1 MSVEKL
7 IEEVI
12 LQKKIS
18 HSPEYDP
25 ILLERMLFKISKRW
39 IAGYSNTDAIAE
51 ARKSNQNGMSA
62 IINYLGE
69 ANIERSQ
76 IDNSVSEYF
85 TLLDLLKAKNVSG
98 SISVKPTQIGLSVG
112 YDICLE
118 NFTKISEKAKQSG
131 HFMWID
137 IESSKFVEDTLSI
150 YLEILRKNRDTGV
163 AIQSYLRRSHSD
175 LLHLME
181 NSANLRIVKGAYSEE
196 KNEAYQSNNEITQ
209 NFSALMKLVLKESSD
224 KGIVAIATHDSKLVD
239 EALSLSTK
247 GSERMKNLQFQLLK
261 GIRDELKQQLV
272 KKGYEVLEY
281 MPYGEKWLQ
290 YSLRRIRERK
300 RNIFLLARSL
310 IQS

>member
-1 MSVEKL
+1 
-7 IEEVI
+7 
-12 LQKKIS
+12 
-18 HSPEYDP
+18 
-25 ILLERMLFKISKRW
+25 MLFKISKRW

-69 ANIERSQ
+69 ANTERSQ

-137 IESSKFVEDTLSI
+137 IESSNFVEDTLSI

-209 NFSALMKLVLKESSD
+209 NFSALMKLVLKESSY

-239 EALSLSTK
+239 EALALSTK

-261 GIRDELKQQLV
+261 GVRDELKQQLV

>member
-1 MSVEKL
+1 MLVEKL

-12 LQKKIS
+12 LQKKLS
-18 HSPEYDP
+18 HSHVYDP

-39 IAGYSNTDAIAE
+39 IAGYSSTDAIAE

-69 ANIERSQ
+69 ANTERSQ

-85 TLLDLLKAKNVSG
+85 TILDLLKAKNVSG

-118 NFTKISEKAKQSG
+118 NFRKISEKAKQSG
-131 HFMWID
+131 HFIWID
-137 IESSKFVEDTLSI
+137 IESSNFVEDTLSI

-196 KNEAYQSNNEITQ
+196 KLQAYQSNNEITQ
-209 NFSALMKLVLKESSD
+209 NFSALMKLVFKESSY
-224 KGIVAIATHDSKLVD
+224 KGIVAIATHDSNLVN
-239 EALSLSTK
+239 EALALSTK
-247 GSERMKNLQFQLLK
+247 GSERMKSLQFQLLK
-261 GIRDELKQQLV
+261 GVRDELKQQLV

-281 MPYGEKWLQ
+281 IPYGEKWLQ

-310 IQS
+310 LES

>member
-69 ANIERSQ
+69 ANTERSQ

-181 NSANLRIVKGAYSEE
+181 NSTNLRIVKGAYSEE

-209 NFSALMKLVLKESSD
+209 NFSRLMKLVFKESSY

-239 EALSLSTK
+239 EALALSTK

-261 GIRDELKQQLV
+261 GVRDELKQQLV

>member
-1 MSVEKL
+1 MLVEKL

-12 LQKKIS
+12 LQKKLS
-18 HSPEYDP
+18 HSHDYDP

-39 IAGYSNTDAIAE
+39 IAGYSSTDAIAE

-69 ANIERSQ
+69 ANTERSQ

-85 TLLDLLKAKNVSG
+85 TILDLLKAKNVSG

-118 NFTKISEKAKQSG
+118 NFRKISEKAKQSG
-131 HFMWID
+131 HFIWID
-137 IESSKFVEDTLSI
+137 IESSNFVEDTLSI

-196 KNEAYQSNNEITQ
+196 KLQAYQSNNEITQ
-209 NFSALMKLVLKESSD
+209 NFSALMKLVFKESSY
-224 KGIVAIATHDSKLVD
+224 KGIVAIATHDSNLVN
-239 EALSLSTK
+239 EALALSTK
-247 GSERMKNLQFQLLK
+247 GSERMKSLQFQLLK
-261 GIRDELKQQLV
+261 GVRDELKQQLV

-281 MPYGEKWLQ
+281 IPYGEKWLQ

-310 IQS
+310 LES